1 MTQTISAQNARNNF
15 AEMLNT
21 AIYGKTNVV
30 ITRFNKPK
38 AVLIDFAEYERLMN
52 PRLKYTKEEWDKGF
66 MVFDKIRANSK
77 TLPQDEIMQTVDK
90 IVTATR
96 KEKRVAGGS

>member
-1 MTQTISAQNARNNF
+1 MTQTISAQDARNNF
-15 AEMLNT
+15 AEILNT

-38 AVLIDFAEYERLMN
+38 AVLIDFVEYERLMN
-52 PRLKYTKEEWDKGF
+52 PRLRYTKADWNEGF
-66 MVFDKIRANSK
+66 VTFDKVRARNQALS
-77 TLPQDEIMQTVDK
+77 QAEIMKKIDATV
-90 IVTATR
+90 VATR